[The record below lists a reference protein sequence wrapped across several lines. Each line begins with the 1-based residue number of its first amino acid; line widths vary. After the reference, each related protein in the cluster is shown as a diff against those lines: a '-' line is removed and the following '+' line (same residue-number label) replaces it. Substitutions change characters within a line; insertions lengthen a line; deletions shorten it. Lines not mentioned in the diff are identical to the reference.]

1 MATTLLAV
9 ALSGC
14 GGSEGPA
21 AATPVA
27 NEPAAIDAARHPA
40 LLVAAVVASLVA
52 EPFEM
57 DALRVEASSCF
68 AAAPRPG
75 PG

>member
-40 LLVAAVVASLVA
+40 GAAVMRPMSEA
-52 EPFEM
+52 
-57 DALRVEASSCF
+57 RVDSNVKPITSN
-68 AAAPRPG
+68 
-75 PG
+75 